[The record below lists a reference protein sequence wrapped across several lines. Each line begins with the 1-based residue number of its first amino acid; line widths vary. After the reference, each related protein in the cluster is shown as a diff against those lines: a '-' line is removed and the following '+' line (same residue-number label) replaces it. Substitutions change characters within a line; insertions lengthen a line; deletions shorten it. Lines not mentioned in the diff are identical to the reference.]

1 MGFIM
6 FCSLLI
12 YIMLLS
18 SKKWKRVKWVNGNYL
33 AYFLSFL
40 SVMDSSLKTLTHILL
55 LYLQREK
62 HLWRSRKQFIF
73 DVIDKLKKCIDL
85 CSVLM
90 CFSPLGTAS
99 GTGCSS
105 WLESRV
111 PVHCLYAL
119 EITWSYKQR
128 EWLLIDVLSMQRTMH
143 LFVTEHT
150 TF

>member
-18 SKKWKRVKWVNGNYL
+18 SKKWKRVNWVNGNYL

-119 EITWSYKQR
+119 EIT
-128 EWLLIDVLSMQRTMH
+128 
-143 LFVTEHT
+143 
-150 TF
+150 